1 MPGPYEIYLIR
12 HAIAEE
18 RSDTWPDDVKRPLTE
33 TGISRMRKAVR
44 GLARMGV
51 AWLAE
56 HEFGTLSSGE
66 RTRVLLA
73 RSLMNEPAIVLLDE
87 PATGLDLAGR
97 EQLVAALSELA
108 ADPTSPPFVMVSH
121 HVEDV
126 PTNLTHALLLRDGRM
141 LGSGVLDEMLTSDA
155 LSDCFGLALRVERRD
170 DGRFSAWARPAT

>member
-1 MPGPYEIYLIR
+1 
-12 HAIAEE
+12 
-18 RSDTWPDDVKRPLTE
+18 
-33 TGISRMRKAVR
+33 
-44 GLARMGV
+44 MGV
-51 AWLAE
+51 EWLAG

-97 EQLVAALSELA
+97 EQLVVALSELA

-126 PTNLTHALLLRDGRM
+126 PTNLTHALLLRGGRM
-141 LGSGVLDEMLTSDA
+141 LGSGVLDEMLTSEA
-155 LSDCFGLALRVERRD
+155 LSDCFGLALPGGATRRRPVQRVGAAGDLNIADSASVPRRTSSS
-170 DGRFSAWARPAT
+170 RIRPSTLALHSSPL